1 MLGFIISAGVAA
13 VAIAVTAYVLPQIS
27 YGDDIQTLLI
37 VAVIFGLV
45 NGLVRPI
52 VRLLALPLRM
62 ATFGLIGFVINAA
75 LLLLVAYLADLFG
88 LTFTIAGFPPDLSF
102 EALGVALIG
111 AAIISAVTTA
121 VNLILPR

>member
-13 VAIAVTAYVLPQIS
+13 VAIAVTAYILPQIS

-45 NGLVRPI
+45 NGFIRPI
-52 VRLLALPLRM
+52 VRLLSLPLRM
-62 ATFGLIGFVINAA
+62 MSFGLVGFVINAG
-75 LLLLVAYLADLFG
+75 LLLLVAYLADIAG
-88 LTFTIAGFPPDLSF
+88 LTFTVAGFPPDLTA
-102 EALGVALIG
+102 ETLGVAVIG